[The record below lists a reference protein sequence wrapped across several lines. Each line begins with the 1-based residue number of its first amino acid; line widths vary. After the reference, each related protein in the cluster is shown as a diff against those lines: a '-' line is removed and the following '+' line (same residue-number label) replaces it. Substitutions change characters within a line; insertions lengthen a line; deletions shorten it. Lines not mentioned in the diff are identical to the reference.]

1 MGDETPGKII
11 PFESLKRRTSPKIS
25 IPPKNDLVNLLL
37 DYQQQCHELFDLCIT
52 SRVLLVEYRDRCIR
66 LQQQVEKERALR
78 RALECKGKR
87 R

>member
-1 MGDETPGKII
+1 MGDETPNKII
-11 PFESLKRRTSPKIS
+11 PFESLKRRSLPKVYTSPHD
-25 IPPKNDLVNLLL
+25 DLVNLLL

-66 LQQQVEKERALR
+66 LQQQVEHERALR
-78 RALECKGKR
+78 RALESKGKR